1 MKAELPQ
8 TIDRLPDDFMQ
19 HPYEILEKYRAA
31 GRVHHVIFPHGAK
44 VWLVTGYDDVR
55 ALLSDPRVSKDGRR
69 MNELFSRHSGIPVE
83 EGEEGSLGFDDA
95 LSRHMLNTDPP
106 EHTRLRGLVYKAFTL
121 RRMEDYRP
129 RIEQL
134 ADELLDTMAGR
145 SEIELV
151 SEFATPLPIII
162 LCDLLGIPTADRDS
176 FARWARE
183 LVGAGQPPEV
193 VEAASRSV
201 AEYAQVIIAAK
212 RAHPGDDMLSALG
225 PGDGDDKLTD
235 DELTAMIFLFGIAG
249 HVTTLHTVTNAIYSL
264 LTHPDQMARLRADLS
279 QMPAALDELMRYD
292 GGVGVVTFRFTK
304 EDIPIGDVVIP
315 AGELL
320 TLSILSAHRDESRY
334 PGADVLDLDRRPLG
348 GLGFGHGPH
357 FCLGQPLA
365 KIESTIS
372 ITKLLTRYPH
382 LRLIGDPAQL
392 RWENSTL
399 LRGLTKLPVS
409 VTPPDQ
415 G

>member
-1 MKAELPQ
+1 
-8 TIDRLPDDFMQ
+8 
-19 HPYEILEKYRAA
+19 
-31 GRVHHVIFPHGAK
+31 
-44 VWLVTGYDDVR
+44 
-55 ALLSDPRVSKDGRR
+55 
-69 MNELFSRHSGIPVE
+69 
-83 EGEEGSLGFDDA
+83 
-95 LSRHMLNTDPP
+95 
-106 EHTRLRGLVYKAFTL
+106 
-121 RRMEDYRP
+121 ME
-129 RIEQL
+129 
-134 ADELLDTMAGR
+134 GR

-212 RAHPGDDMLSALG
+212 RAHPGDDMLSALVQG
-225 PGDGDDKLTD
+225 EGDDRLTD

-249 HVTTLHTVTNAIYSL
+249 HVTTQHTVTNAIYSL

-292 GGVGVVTFRFTK
+292 GGVGVVTFRFTT

-320 TLSILSAHRDESRY
+320 TLSNSRPTATRRATPARTSWTWTAVRWAALASGTARTSASASHWPRSNPRSRS
-334 PGADVLDLDRRPLG
+334 PS
-348 GLGFGHGPH
+348 
-357 FCLGQPLA
+357 C
-365 KIESTIS
+365 
-372 ITKLLTRYPH
+372 
-382 LRLIGDPAQL
+382 
-392 RWENSTL
+392 
-399 LRGLTKLPVS
+399 
-409 VTPPDQ
+409 
-415 G
+415 